1 MSKSQKDEY
10 YGNKNR
16 KPQDETGEYGKSN
29 DNRDNKKDNRGGRGK
44 SGSNRSKNTNLN
56 RNNGEKATKNGRVTA
71 GYNDVDWY
79 IPEPVI
85 MQQALSIPFTEFLGA
100 PINRGSLNN
109 VTGEDTYQIPTV
121 MGIYLNPSP
130 GFTKTGAG
138 ARDASIN
145 RQAKRLYVK
154 LSSRNAKTTSYTPD
168 DIAIL
173 LLQLG
178 EVISMVSYAQRT
190 YGLIWNWNIRNKGIS
205 DALLR
210 ASQINP
216 DTISMTPYEYLGRL
230 NSIIFSLNSIVFPM
244 SFNYF
249 DKCAALYS
257 NVFVDSPTRMA
268 QMYIPCPTSTWII
281 EETGAT
287 GSILKTRKF
296 ISSPFTGETM
306 NASAI
311 LQTLEDMVD
320 AIQTSSTF
328 NLIFSDVLKLMEYEN
343 VPTMGYKTI
352 PLDYSVVPKY
362 DAEWN
367 IQIMNAKIMGNPA
380 TLASPVEGG
389 YTTDNDVVA
398 DVTTTS
404 VQHAP
409 KFALVYS
416 ASELEPLVN
425 FFTDVPSD
433 TEKLLAT
440 RFYSHAKRVL
450 EGSTYV
456 NDPNATTLTDHYI
469 THIVVYS
476 NDNSGVVKSRWGFIQ
491 NVLDMNHES
500 AGLIMCDINKF
511 NFYPI
516 TDVVKVDPASKVE
529 SYIGVLNDLD
539 SFTTVPFHT
548 IRRVNEL
555 TLYGLF
561 DPRLK
566 YPGSTQVN

>member
-1 MSKSQKDEY
+1 MSK
-10 YGNKNR
+10 NK
-16 KPQDETGEYGKSN
+16 QQYETEEYGKSN
-29 DNRDNKKDNRGGRGK
+29 DNRDNKKNNRGSRGK
-44 SGSNRSKNTNLN
+44 SGSTRSKSNYPN
-56 RNNGEKATKNGRVTA
+56 RNNGERTSKNSRVTE

-79 IPEPVI
+79 VPEPVI

-100 PINRGSLNN
+100 PIDRGSSAN
-109 VTGEDTYQIPTV
+109 VTGEENYQIPTV

-145 RQAKRLYVK
+145 RQVKRLYVK
-154 LSSRNAKTTSYTPD
+154 LSSRNAKTTNYTPD

-210 ASQINP
+210 ASRINP
-216 DTISMTPYEYLGRL
+216 QTISMTPYEYLGRL

-244 SFNYF
+244 SFSYF
-249 DKCAALYS
+249 EKCAALYS
-257 NVFVDSPTRMA
+257 SVFVDSPTRMA
-268 QMYIPCPTSTWII
+268 QMYVPCPSTTWII
-281 EETGAT
+281 DETGST
-287 GSILKTRKF
+287 GSILKTKTW
-296 ISSPFTGETM
+296 ISSPYGQESM
-306 NASAI
+306 MDASV
-311 LQTLEDMVD
+311 LLTTLEDMVD

-352 PLDYSVVPKY
+352 PIDYAVVPKY

-367 IQIMNAKIMGNPA
+367 IQIMNAKVMGLPN
-380 TLASPVEGG
+380 TLASSVVGG

-398 DVTTTS
+398 DVTNAS

-409 KFALVYS
+409 KFPLSYS
-416 ASELEPLVN
+416 AMELDPLVN
-425 FFTDVPSD
+425 FFTDIPSD
-433 TEKLLAT
+433 SEKLLAT
-440 RFYSHAKRVL
+440 RFYSHAKRIL
-450 EGSTYV
+450 EGSVYV

-469 THIVVYS
+469 THITVYD
-476 NDNSGVVKSRWGFIQ
+476 NDNSGVAKVRWSYNN
-491 NVLDMNHES
+491 NVLDMNNTH
-500 AGLIMCDINKF
+500 AGLVMCDINKF
-511 NFYPI
+511 SYYPI
-516 TDVVKVDPASKVE
+516 TDIVKVDTATNVE
-529 SYIGVLNDLD
+529 SYVGILNDLD
-539 SFTTVPFHT
+539 SFTTLPFNT

-555 TLYGLF
+555 TQYGLF

-566 YPGSTQVN
+566 YPGTTQVN